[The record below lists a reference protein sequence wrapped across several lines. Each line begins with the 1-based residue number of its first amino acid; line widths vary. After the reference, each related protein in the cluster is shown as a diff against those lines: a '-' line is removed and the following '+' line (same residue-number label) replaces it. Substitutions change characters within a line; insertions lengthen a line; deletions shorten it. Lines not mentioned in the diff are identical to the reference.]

1 MTTGKALGLWF
12 RGFAL
17 LASVALLAAGLFP
30 GCASAPSKPK
40 FEGSLREVLVKGS
53 PWIVNW
59 DTGGGRGRFNQTFTE
74 NADGSLTAKSDEV
87 GPYETIVRFSE
98 DGKSATWIS
107 PHHRVVTLTL
117 DRGEPTGEGGGVK
130 LYFTSGSK

>member
-1 MTTGKALGLWF
+1 VKEEAMRNTKMIVF
-12 RGFAL
+12 
-17 LASVALLAAGLFP
+17 ALLAAGLFL
-30 GCASAPSKPK
+30 GCASSPTKPK

-59 DTGGGRGRFNQTFTE
+59 DATGGRGRFNQTFTE
-74 NADGSLTAKSDEV
+74 NADGSLTARSDEV

-98 DGKSATWIS
+98 TGKSATWVS

-117 DRGEPTGEGGGVK
+117 DGGEPTGEGGGVK
-130 LYFTSGSK
+130 LYFTSNRK